1 MNSNVI
7 RKLAGAHAPA
17 RLDELTRE
25 IREREAERDEILHE
39 FPELVQFPATATSS
53 ERAPQVKVR
62 SYRANAVTGRMEV
75 VDPDLI
81 VPVRKRRRTQSIEQR
96 LATGR
101 RMRAYWKKRRAE
113 KKAKGAR

>member
-1 MNSNVI
+1 VNSNVI

-81 VPVRKRRRTQSIEQR
+81 VPVRKRRRQSIEQR